1 MPYILRNKETSC
13 LKQKVIINLMK
24 SVFINPRD
32 KKEFDKSFSLLIEFG
47 KERKRLTLD
56 EDDDI
61 SFVFLMKSRGEE
73 VHEKVISKKSA

>member
-1 MPYILRNKETSC
+1 
-13 LKQKVIINLMK
+13 MK

-56 EDDDI
+56 DDDDI
-61 SFVFLMKSRGEE
+61 SFVFLMQSSDEV
-73 VHEKVISKKSA
+73 VHEKVFSKKST